1 VYDLTTFP
9 MSQMIECGAA
19 LRRLEQGASSLEE
32 TANRIV
38 DHLYERCVDP
48 GSGTP
53 SLALVRLF
61 KTTALEELDPD
72 GQAFALRLLGDRPAP
87 PGLPCLTLFATR
99 GDHPEWNARQ
109 DSVRHRAIPLPSER
123 VLERLPMVS
132 QVIRQLGLDLASVV
146 RTGSEVLVQPAEK
159 RFSVFY
165 VPTAE
170 GSPFVPDQRDFVRP
184 TGIRSV
190 VGTGGLLPNGE
201 LCVVILFSKVEI
213 PRVVAERFSGLALHM
228 KQALLPF
235 EDGPLFEVPERP
247 AAPAATS
254 RQHRPRR
261 EFSKLPER
269 LVALGELLVV
279 HEQVALDQAKKQE
292 ETMVELREATRAAE
306 AASRAKNAFLAT
318 MSHEIRTP
326 MTGLMGTAEL
336 LCETNLSPEQRELV
350 EIVRSSAST
359 LLTIINDILDYS
371 KIEAGELTLQTQSF
385 DLSSLVEEV
394 VWLFRGR
401 AVKEGLS
408 LALDSSPALP
418 DRVSGDPVR
427 VRQILWNLVSNA
439 IKFTEAGSIR
449 IRVSP
454 RLDREPSA
462 LIRFEVKDT
471 GIGIP
476 EQSIPRIFEDF
487 TQLDM
492 STTRSFTGTGLGL
505 AICRRL
511 VAEMGGEIGAAS
523 QPGEGSTFWFELPL
537 PEDESSETR
546 PPLPSPEES
555 SSRSTPTPAEERSLE
570 EYRVLLVD
578 DDEMVRNVVS
588 RMLTILGPRTEV
600 ASSGRE
606 AIRLFR
612 ERSYDLV
619 LMDLHMPQMDGYQAT
634 AAMRADERGGRRTP
648 IIALTGA
655 ANQSDRVDG
664 LESGMDGHLWKPVK
678 LEQLSEILQR
688 WLLSAE
694 R

>member
-1 VYDLTTFP
+1 MYDLTTFP

-19 LRRLEQGASSLEE
+19 LRRLGQGASSMEE

-48 GSGTP
+48 ESGIP

-61 KTTALEELDPD
+61 KTTALEDLDSD
-72 GQAFALRLLGDRPAP
+72 GQTFALRLLGDRPGP
-87 PGLPCLTLFATR
+87 RGLPCLTLFATR
-99 GDHPEWNARQ
+99 GDQPEWNARQ

-123 VLERLPMVS
+123 VVERLPMVS

-146 RTGSEVLVQPAEK
+146 RTRSEVLVQPAEK

-165 VPTAE
+165 VREAE
-170 GSPFVPDQRDFVRP
+170 GSPFVPDQRDFVLS
-184 TGIRSV
+184 TGVRSV

-213 PRVVAERFSGLALHM
+213 PRVVAERFSGLALHV

-235 EDGPLFEVPERP
+235 EDGPLFETPVRA
-247 AAPAATS
+247 AAPNARS
-254 RQHRPRR
+254 RQQRPPQ
-261 EFSKLPER
+261 ELSNLLAR
-269 LVALGELLVV
+269 LEALEELLVV
-279 HEQVALDQAKKQE
+279 HEQVALDQARKQE
-292 ETMVELREATRAAE
+292 ETMLELREATRAAE

-336 LCETNLSPEQRELV
+336 LCEMDLSPERRELV
-350 EIVRSSAST
+350 EIMRSSTST
-359 LLTIINDILDYS
+359 LLTIINDVLDYS
-371 KIEAGELTLQTQSF
+371 KIEAGELAIQEQSF
-385 DLSSLVEEV
+385 DLPQLAEEV
-394 VWLFRGR
+394 VWLFREQST
-401 AVKEGLS
+401 KEGLS

-418 DRVSGDPVR
+418 KRVRGDPVR

-439 IKFTEAGSIR
+439 IKFTEAGSIG
-449 IRVSP
+449 IRVTP
-454 RLDREPSA
+454 RLDEESSK
-462 LIRFEVKDT
+462 LIRFEVEDT

-476 EQSIPRIFEDF
+476 EEEIPRIFEDF

-492 STTRSFTGTGLGL
+492 STTRNFTGTGLGL

-511 VAEMGGEIGAAS
+511 VAAMGGEIEATS
-523 QPGEGSTFWFELPL
+523 QPGEGSTFWFEIPL
-537 PEDESSETR
+537 PEDESSEAR
-546 PPLPSPEES
+546 APLPS
-555 SSRSTPTPAEERSLE
+555 AEEPTSRLIPAPGGEVSLE

-578 DDEMVRNVVS
+578 DDEMVRDVLF
-588 RMLTILGPRTEV
+588 RMLATLGPHTEV
-600 ASSGRE
+600 ASGGRE
-606 AIRLFR
+606 AVQLFQ

-619 LMDLHMPQMDGYQAT
+619 LMDLHMPEIDGYQAT
-634 AAMRADERGGRRTP
+634 AAMRAHERGGRRTP

-655 ANQSDRVDG
+655 VSQPDREDG
-664 LESGMDGHLWKPVK
+664 RGSEMDDHLWKPVK

-688 WLLSAE
+688 WLLAADG
-694 R
+694 

>member
-19 LRRLEQGASSLEE
+19 LRRLGQGASSMEE

-38 DHLYERCVDP
+38 DHLYQRCVDP
-48 GSGTP
+48 GSGVP

-61 KTTALEELDPD
+61 KTTALEDLDPD

-87 PGLPCLTLFATR
+87 RGLPCLTLFATR
-99 GDHPEWNARQ
+99 GDQPEWNARQ

-146 RTGSEVLVQPAEK
+146 RTRSEVLVQPAEK

-165 VPTAE
+165 VRKAE
-170 GSPFVPDQRDFVRP
+170 GSPFVPDQRDFVFS
-184 TGIRSV
+184 TGVRSV
-190 VGTGGLLPNGE
+190 VGTGGILPNGE

-213 PRVVAERFSGLALHM
+213 PRVVAERFSGLALHV

-235 EDGPLFEVPERP
+235 EDGPLFEAPIGA
-247 AAPAATS
+247 AAPTAGS
-254 RQHRPRR
+254 RRQRPP
-261 EFSKLPER
+261 EELSNLPER
-269 LVALGELLVV
+269 LAALEELLVG
-279 HEQVALDQAKKQE
+279 HEQVALDQARKQE

-336 LCETNLSPEQRELV
+336 LCEMDLSPERRELV

-359 LLTIINDILDYS
+359 LLTIINDVLDYS
-371 KIEAGELTLQTQSF
+371 KIEAGELTIQEQSF
-385 DLSSLVEEV
+385 DLPHLAEEV
-394 VWLFRGR
+394 VWLFRER
-401 AVKEGLS
+401 ATKDGLS
-408 LALDSSPALP
+408 LTLDSSPALAE
-418 DRVSGDPVR
+418 RVRGDPVR
-427 VRQILWNLVSNA
+427 LRQILWNLVSNA

-449 IRVSP
+449 IRVTP
-454 RLDREPSA
+454 RLDGESST
-462 LIRFEVKDT
+462 LIRFEVRDT

-476 EQSIPRIFEDF
+476 EEEIPRIFEDF

-492 STTRSFTGTGLGL
+492 STTRNFTGAGLGL

-511 VAEMGGEIGAAS
+511 VVAMGGEIGATS

-537 PEDESSETR
+537 PEDESSEAR
-546 PPLPSPEES
+546 APLS
-555 SSRSTPTPAEERSLE
+555 SAEEPTSRFIPAPGGEGSLE

-578 DDEMVRNVVS
+578 DDEMVRDVLF
-588 RMLTILGPRTEV
+588 RMLATLGPQTEV
-600 ASSGRE
+600 ASGGRE
-606 AIRLFR
+606 AVRLFR

-619 LMDLHMPQMDGYQAT
+619 LMDLHMPEMDGYQAT
-634 AAMRADERGGRRTP
+634 AAMRAHQRGGRRTP

-655 ANQSDRVDG
+655 VIRSDREDG
-664 LESGMDGHLWKPVK
+664 LGSEMDDRLWKPVK

-688 WLLSAE
+688 WLLAADG
-694 R
+694 